1 MRQKTSMLVA
11 FGAMLSLALVTACS
25 DDAAGKP
32 DAAPKVDAAPM
43 VDALSDA
50 AAAACAKNA
59 TAEVVTMTA
68 DDGQKLEGD
77 LYRSGSAG
85 GPAAVLL
92 HMVPPSNTRTNYPA
106 AFIEALVAKGLTV
119 LNLDRRGAGGSTPG
133 TPVDAYVGPKG
144 KLDAK
149 AAHDFLAAQAC
160 PIDTSRIVYVGASN
174 GTTTALDFAVYAAG
188 EATVASPRALVFL
201 TGGGY
206 TETNNQIAAQRTILD
221 ALPILFVYS
230 KAERAWSVQY
240 EAGKAASWLFKEYDP
255 GDHGTLMFGAAPA
268 SIGDVA
274 DFVAAAV
281 AP

>member
-1 MRQKTSMLVA
+1 MRGRTYAWATLGAVVA
-11 FGAMLSLALVTACS
+11 MSVFTACS
-25 DDAAGKP
+25 DDAESKP
-32 DAAPKVDAAPM
+32 DMTPKVDAAPAI
-43 VDALSDA
+43 DALSDA
-50 AAAACAKNA
+50 MAAACAKNA

-133 TPVDAYVGPKG
+133 NPVDAYVGPKG

-149 AAHDFLAAQAC
+149 AAHDFLVAQAC
-160 PIDTSRIVYVGASN
+160 PIDAQRIVYLGASN
-174 GTTTALDFAVYAAG
+174 GSATALDFAVYAAG

-201 TGGGY
+201 TGGTY
-206 TETNNQIAAQRTILD
+206 TEANNQIAAQRTILD
-221 ALPILFVYS
+221 ALPLLFVYS
-230 KAERAWSVQY
+230 KAERDWSVQY
-240 EAGKAASWLFKEYDP
+240 EAGKAAAWVFKEYDP
-255 GDHGTLMFGAAPA
+255 GDHGTLMFGAASA

-274 DFVAAAV
+274 DFVAVAV